1 MAEHPKSPPH
11 TREHTL
17 SPPSS
22 PLYYE
27 RSSEEKIVSRRENNE
42 LPHPPALE
50 GWRLRLL
57 TIGLCLCVFL
67 SSLDITIVS
76 TSLTAISN
84 DLHAF
89 KESSWVVSSYL
100 TSYFSFLI
108 IWAKMSDFLG
118 RKIMLVAALVLFLA
132 FSGGCGGARTPVQS
146 SSILCR
152 AFQGVGG
159 AGIFSMAP
167 IIVAEMVEPA
177 KYGAYNAIVSLA
189 IAFSFLL
196 GPLFGGAISDGTTW
210 RWIFYINLPVGLVGL
225 ALVLVA
231 MPASFPDLS
240 AVTPPTPF
248 TLIKRNVPLRGRI
261 DYPGF
266 VMLLAA
272 SVLLIVAIE
281 EAGISFGWSSGLVIA
296 FLVVAGSLFIAFLA
310 WQWYLDHARSEREP
324 IIPWEFIKKRVLM
337 GMYLNA
343 LLSGVPFVT
352 LVLELPLRFESIN
365 GLSGLNSGICI
376 LPFTLTIAFGS
387 ALTGGLTA
395 RGRVPPIMVLLVATM
410 LQILGMGLLYSVPVT
425 ADLPAR
431 IYGYQILAG
440 LGTGLSLTTLLNIV
454 PFVVKRRVLAVAL
467 GGVTQL
473 RILGGAVGVS
483 IATNLLNNTAKTQLA
498 TQLPAPVLA
507 GILRDVSSVDT
518 LSTADQSIVH
528 AAFGKGYHQQLAMM
542 LGFCAAEVIA
552 LALMWEWPMRRL
564 A

>member
-1 MAEHPKSPPH
+1 MAENQKIPKD
-11 TREHTL
+11 TREDTL
-17 SPPSS
+17 SS
-22 PLYYE
+22 PLSPLDNE
-27 RSSEEKIVSRRENNE
+27 NSSEEKNVDIDGDKE
-42 LPHPPALE
+42 LSHSPALE

-67 SSLDITIVS
+67 SALDITIVS
-76 TSLTAISN
+76 TSLTSISN

-89 KESSWVVSSYL
+89 NESSWVVSSYL

-108 IWAKMSDFLG
+108 IWAKMSDFFG
-118 RKIMLVAALVLFLA
+118 RKLMLVAAVVLFLA
-132 FSGGCGGARTPVQS
+132 FSGGCGGAHTPIQL
-146 SSILCR
+146 ILCR

-159 AGIFSMAP
+159 AGIFSMVP

-177 KYGAYNAIVSLA
+177 KYGAYNAIISLA

-210 RWIFYINLPVGLVGL
+210 RWIFYINLPVGFVGL
-225 ALVLVA
+225 VLVLVA
-231 MPASFPDLS
+231 MPAGFPDPS
-240 AVTPPTPF
+240 AVASPATF
-248 TLIKRNVPLRGRI
+248 TLIKRNVTLRGRI

-266 VMLLAA
+266 FMLLAA

-281 EAGISFGWSSGLVIA
+281 EAGISFAWSSGLVIA
-296 FLVVAGSLFIAFLA
+296 FLVVAVGLFIAFLA
-310 WQWYLDHARSEREP
+310 WQWYLDYTKSAREP
-324 IIPWEFIKKRVLM
+324 VFPWAFIKKRVLM
-337 GMYLNA
+337 GIYLNA

-352 LVLELPLRFESIN
+352 LVLDLPLRFESIN
-365 GLSGLNSGICI
+365 GRSALNSGICI
-376 LPFTLTIAFGS
+376 LPLTLTIAFGS

-395 RGRVPPIMVLLVATM
+395 RGRVPPIMVLLVATI

-425 ADLPAR
+425 TDLPAR

-440 LGTGLSLTTLLNIV
+440 LGIGLSLTTLLNIV
-454 PFVVKRRVLAVAL
+454 PFVVERRVLAVAL

-483 IATNLLNNTAKTQLA
+483 IATNLLNNTAKNELA
-498 TQLPAPVLA
+498 TRLPASALA
-507 GILRDVSSVDT
+507 DILRDVSSVFK

-528 AAFGKGYHQQLAMM
+528 TAFGKGYHQQLAMM

-552 LALMWEWPMRRL
+552 LALMWEWPVRRL